1 MNIISF
7 FKKIIFPPSND
18 KEEKGRD
25 DIELA
30 NFPVEQE
37 HLSMNLESPPT
48 HNDEDSVSISASDTK
63 TPIEENDNRIEPIK
77 DIQESDRPLA
87 QQSVEETNITEIQTQ
102 QEDIQDES
110 SSLLDNSNYMSIVE
124 SLTSLMQEIED
135 VEDLPSQ
142 EVADLVKSRIQE
154 GLLLSGAEL
163 IAEDKEFD
171 VLRHQPIPA
180 AMIKKGEPIDSIIEP
195 GILIENK
202 VVRKAKV
209 TIKRG

>member
-7 FKKIIFPPSND
+7 IKKIFFPSSNH

-37 HLSMNLESPPT
+37 HLSMNLELLPT
-48 HNDEDSVSISASDTK
+48 HNDEGRVPISDSDTI
-63 TPIEENDNRIEPIK
+63 TPTEESDNRIEPIK
-77 DIQESDRPLA
+77 DTEESDRPLD
-87 QQSVEETNITEIQTQ
+87 QQCVEETSITDIQTQ
-102 QEDIQDES
+102 QEDGHDES

-135 VEDLPSQ
+135 IEDLPSQ

-154 GLLLSGAEL
+154 SLLLSGAEL

-202 VVRKAKV
+202 VIRKAKV

>member
-1 MNIISF
+1 MNIISLI
-7 FKKIIFPPSND
+7 KKIFFPSSNH

-37 HLSMNLESPPT
+37 HLSMNLELLPT
-48 HNDEDSVSISASDTK
+48 HNDEGRVPISDSDTI
-63 TPIEENDNRIEPIK
+63 TPTEESDDRIEPIK
-77 DIQESDRPLA
+77 DTEESDRPLD
-87 QQSVEETNITEIQTQ
+87 QQCVEETSITDIQTQ
-102 QEDIQDES
+102 QEDVHDES

-124 SLTSLMQEIED
+124 SLTSLMQEID
-135 VEDLPSQ
+135 DIEDLSSQ

-154 GLLLSGAEL
+154 SLLLSGAEL

-180 AMIKKGEPIDSIIEP
+180 AMIKKGELIDSIIEP

-202 VVRKAKV
+202 VIRKAKV

>member
-7 FKKIIFPPSND
+7 FKKMIFPFSNH

-37 HLSMNLESPPT
+37 HLSMNLELQPT
-48 HNDEDSVSISASDTK
+48 HNDEGRVPISDSDTK
-63 TPIEENDNRIEPIK
+63 TPTEENDNRIEPIK
-77 DIQESDRPLA
+77 DTEESDRPLD
-87 QQSVEETNITEIQTQ
+87 QQCVEETSITDILTQ
-102 QEDIQDES
+102 QEDGHDES

-154 GLLLSGAEL
+154 GLLLSGADL

-202 VVRKAKV
+202 VIRKAKV